1 MRRRLSVLVM
11 AGALMWSSGAAILA
25 QDQNNPDVLRKE
37 LAETMSQLKA
47 AQDRKNELA
56 NEYEKLKAQ
65 MATMQK
71 QLDDANRALAENA
84 ERTYA
89 IRAQQAA
96 WNAFL
101 DRDPRLRTRWEIFLE
116 TPIADLTTTAAG
128 DWLLATPT
136 LPSLFDASAHATTA
150 PATAPAASTAPA
162 APIPHEPPPTTQPAA
177 TTTTAPA
184 SHDK

>member
-11 AGALMWSSGAAILA
+11 VGALTWSSGAAILA

-71 QLDDANRALAENA
+71 QLDDAQRAVASNA
-84 ERTYA
+84 EQSYA
-89 IRAQQAA
+89 LRAERAA
-96 WNAFL
+96 WYAFL
-101 DRDPRLRTRWEIFLE
+101 DRDPRLRARWEVYLE
-116 TPIADLTTTAAG
+116 TPLADLTGGA
-128 DWLLATPT
+128 WPLEKPQ
-136 LPSLFDASAHATTA
+136 LPSLFGAAT
-150 PATAPAASTAPA
+150 
-162 APIPHEPPPTTQPAA
+162 PPTTQPATTGVTPAAPSTAPA
-177 TTTTAPA
+177 TTTSSTSP
-184 SHDK
+184 